1 MRQTAV
7 VMVLALAGAAGCA
20 SSRKHELAVQDLKT
34 QVDVLESRVSA
45 IDERQQTIEQ
55 KALSQ
60 REDVAYLK
68 GKTAATPTNVSITTV
83 APQAARGALPTARRS
98 GSKNRGYLYKQPQ
111 VSISTRQIQRAL
123 KRAGYYTG
131 HIDGAIGPRTKKAVR
146 AFQKASGL
154 KPDGIVGQQTWAKL
168 QEYLPSSG
176 GSRQVSSK

>member
-20 SSRKHELAVQDLKT
+20 SSRKHEMAVQDLKA
-34 QVDVLESRVSA
+34 QVGVLESRVSS
-45 IDERQQTIEQ
+45 IDERQQAIEQ

-68 GKTAATPTNVSITTV
+68 GKTSASPTNVSVTTM
-83 APQAARGALPTARRS
+83 APGGSEPVMSAGRRS
-98 GSKNRGYLYKQPQ
+98 GKNRGVLYHQPK
-111 VSISTRQIQRAL
+111 VSMSTRDIQRAL

-154 KPDGIVGQQTWAKL
+154 KPDGIIGQQTWAKL
-168 QEYLPSSG
+168 QEYLPSSVG
-176 GSRQVSSK
+176 GRQVSSK